1 MEYYGQTTYESP
13 AQEMFAKSQQWGMP
27 MWIIWSSY
35 QIRLEP
41 LQGSLQSQ
49 YSSGVAI
56 FKLSEAVGMDIF
68 YLLFPSNLYKGELD

>member
-1 MEYYGQTTYESP
+1 MEYYGQTLYESL

-49 YSSGVAI
+49 YTSGVAI
-56 FKLSEAVGMDIF
+56 LSEALGMDNF
-68 YLLFPSNLYKGELD
+68 YPLFQSNLCLEGLNE